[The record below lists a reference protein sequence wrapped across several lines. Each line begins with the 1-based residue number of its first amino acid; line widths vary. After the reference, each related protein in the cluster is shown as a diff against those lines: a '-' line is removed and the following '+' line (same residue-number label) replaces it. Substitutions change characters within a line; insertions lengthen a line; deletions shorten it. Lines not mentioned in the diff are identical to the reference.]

1 MSEAP
6 LAHYETE
13 AFREAF
19 VLHYLQDFPKHWSE
33 RLLAHPLLRER
44 YPTRTVTRVSLGQDL
59 HFDAEAFYPALMSML
74 EHGAG
79 EADTSDGSVQARFTP
94 AGSAEDEKCFNVQA
108 GDQGFLVMEEAL
120 LLAHPDQVI
129 RQSAIMRH
137 PEWLDRSGAALQAA
151 ASAIAGGA
159 SVEERFR
166 LLREMQAECLSWR
179 LDALIR
185 QIRDHEAADLALVI
199 PPAPDIVRAY
209 LRLPDF
215 QTAQED
221 GLPAAIRQAVAV
233 AAAELTETFGPLE
246 AVKRLSGIP
255 VTMPKV
261 TTEAVAA
268 TINQHAGELSSLL
281 RKAGRTPM
289 TLTVLAHA
297 ERQHRVDPSKEAS
310 AILKAFAEVH
320 AEIGEFFLAILRWVY
335 RRAGRDRCW
344 QEISEHEK
352 SLLLW
357 SYANALTAAFTE
369 ARTSP
374 KPAVDYLSRLDHMSL
389 IDLVIQQCEGRP
401 AWLAAI
407 SPLGYPTHRA
417 LAAASLAHVLCAI
430 DMDDARGY
438 GISDDELWVV
448 KPLVSFQSENQLR
461 PQLELLIPRS
471 MSFAAHSAGVAASGT
486 WLRIDA
492 RAELSRSGVIQLP
505 AELLGSHDEI
515 SSRLVD
521 LIANRDDGPMDWRRA
536 WLVLLLTDP
545 LRFGRATRQRLLDF
559 ASRDEAVE
567 LLGAKE
573 VERVRILTYRAHLL
587 AADRDCAGFKAF
599 LMAEVDGVVA
609 EFGPTARVGYHLS
622 WENSATRAF
631 MAIADAILIFCARIT
646 DTRKH
651 LMSELAKAVE
661 LMVDRWP
668 GALHGSLAL
677 LDLAVRGVSI
687 ADGAPAWE
695 VIYRLRQR

>member
-1 MSEAP
+1 MAESSAEVSELRRPYLAWVFGAIIDPFCAVESEGEKALLDEIAASLEGVLSEAP
-6 LAHYETE
+6 LAQDETE

-33 RLLAHPLLRER
+33 RLLAHPLLRDR
-44 YPTRTVTRVSLGQDL
+44 YPTLTVTRVSLGPDL

-79 EADTSDGSVQARFTP
+79 EADTSDGSVHARFTP
-94 AGSAEDEKCFNVQA
+94 AGPAEDEKGFNVQA

-120 LLAHPDQVI
+120 
-129 RQSAIMRH
+129 
-137 PEWLDRSGAALQAA
+137 
-151 ASAIAGGA
+151 
-159 SVEERFR
+159 
-166 LLREMQAECLSWR
+166 
-179 LDALIR
+179 
-185 QIRDHEAADLALVI
+185 
-199 PPAPDIVRAY
+199 

-268 TINQHAGELSSLL
+268 TIDQHAGELSSLL

-310 AILKAFAEVH
+310 AILKAFAEAH

-374 KPAVDYLSRLDHMSL
+374 KPAVDYLSRLDQMSL
-389 IDLVIQQCEGRP
+389 IDLVIQQCNGRP
-401 AWLAAI
+401 SWLAAI
-407 SPLGYPTHRA
+407 SPLGYPTHSA

-430 DMDDARGY
+430 DMDDPRGY
-438 GISDDELWVV
+438 GFSDEELGVV
-448 KPLVSFQSENQLR
+448 KPLVNFQSEDQLR
-461 PQLELLIPRS
+461 PKLELLIPTS
-471 MSFAAHSAGVAASGT
+471 MSFASHSAGGAASGT

-492 RAELSRSGVIQLP
+492 REELSRSRVIRLP
-505 AELLGSHDEI
+505 EELIGSHDVI

-521 LIANRDDGPMDWRRA
+521 RIANRHNGPMDWRGA

-545 LRFGRATRQRLLDF
+545 SRFDRATRQRLLDF
-559 ASRDEAVE
+559 ASGYEAVE
-567 LLGAKE
+567 LLGAKD
-573 VERVRILTYRAHLL
+573 VERVRFLTYRAHIL
-587 AADRDCAGFKAF
+587 AADRDCAGFEAF
-599 LMAEVDGVVA
+599 VMAEVDRVVA
-609 EFGPTARVGYHLS
+609 ELGPTARVGYLLS

-631 MAIADAILIFCARIT
+631 IAIADAILIFCARIT

-661 LMVDRWP
+661 LMVDRWL